1 MPQLS
6 RSLTATA
13 VAACLA
19 WLLVPSIAFAGTAQL
34 DDPADGGPHLTF
46 TAASGETNRLLLLFA
61 PGGYRVIDFG
71 AAITAGPG
79 CSAVSSSEV
88 FCAFTLDFDDPP
100 AIDILLGDLND
111 FASVAGT
118 FSDETTV
125 DGEAGADELELSA
138 GCELG
143 FEAACNNVLL
153 GGPGGD
159 ILRLVSGSGLFRMD
173 GGAGGDLME
182 GGGIVDYSARV
193 NPVIVDADGVADDG
207 EAGEGDN
214 VGPGFVQVLGGSA
227 ADSFTGVNA
236 RGGDGDDTFTAG
248 GNGHSFEGQR
258 GDDVAL
264 GSEGFDFFEGG
275 PGDDELTGGG
285 RGDDLLGGRGADT
298 IRGGLGGDFI
308 FAGGEN
314 DLLIGGDGGDFLAG
328 GGGDDEIRARDGV
341 RDRIPGGGGFD
352 RARVDRRLD
361 LVRSIEAFF

>member
-1 MPQLS
+1 MPLLS
-6 RSLTATA
+6 RSSSATA
-13 VAACLA
+13 AAACLA
-19 WLLVPSIAFAGTAQL
+19 WLLVPSLAFAGTAQL

-159 ILRLVSGSGLFRMD
+159 ILRVVPGTGLFRMD

-193 NPVIVDADGVADDG
+193 NPVVIDADGVADDG

-214 VGPGFVQVLGGSA
+214 IGPGFVHILGGSA
-227 ADSFTGVNA
+227 GDSFTGVNA
-236 RGGDGDDTFTAG
+236 SGGAGDDTFTAG
-248 GNGHSFEGQR
+248 GNGHSFDGEA
-258 GDDVAL
+258 GDDVFV
-264 GSEGFDFFEGG
+264 GSPASDFFEGG
-275 PGDDELTGGG
+275 PGEDELNGGG
-285 RGDDLLGGRGADT
+285 GADDLIGGGGADT
-298 IRGGLGGDFI
+298 IRGGQGRDGL
-308 FAGGEN
+308 FAGSGN
-314 DLLIGGDGGDFLAG
+314 DLLIGGDGGDFLAAG
-328 GGGDDEIRARDGV
+328 PGDDEIRARDGV
-341 RDRIPGGGGFD
+341 RDRIPGGRGFD

-361 LVRSIEAFF
+361 LVSSIEAFF